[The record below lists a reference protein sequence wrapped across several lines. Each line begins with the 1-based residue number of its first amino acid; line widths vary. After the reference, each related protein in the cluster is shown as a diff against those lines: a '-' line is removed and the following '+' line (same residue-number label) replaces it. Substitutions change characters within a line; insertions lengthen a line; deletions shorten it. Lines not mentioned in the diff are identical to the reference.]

1 MNDPTRLSATL
12 LNSHFNLP
20 EICNVIG
27 QLLRQFPHPHC
38 DLKKYPNEK
47 YLMAKGDPCTY
58 GSVARPT
65 TEEDFQRDEV
75 VGSEEVGGGDQE
87 EGRSFGA

>member
-1 MNDPTRLSATL
+1 
-12 LNSHFNLP
+12 
-20 EICNVIG
+20 
-27 QLLRQFPHPHC
+27 
-38 DLKKYPNEK
+38 
-47 YLMAKGDPCTY
+47 MAKGDPCTY